1 MLEVL
6 EILSHA
12 LPTQEAR
19 PCCVVCVIYQS
30 PITVVDWLSGLDRL
44 VDCLIGKVICR
55 LVPDSQSLRRVG

>member
-30 PITVVDWLSGLDRL
+30 PITVVDRLSGLDRL
-44 VDCLIGKVICR
+44 VDCLVRKVI
-55 LVPDSQSLRRVG
+55 